1 MLKIAESDLQN
12 VLLRHGDCI
21 GRKSYTSDIACL
33 ISGLFN
39 ILSAVTADIPAW
51 LKILFGALGVFA
63 VGLAI
68 RDLCHTH
75 RTKCT
80 VDSLNNEIVALS
92 RTEIKSTIVAIRAH
106 GGAFAGSY
114 LLYHDVGWNCDFFP
128 NHKTIENAPA
138 EVESLRKYLATTYQ
152 IPAGDLNLTFICESD
167 SKKRCVE
174 HNEELRYYRYRLY
187 RADVATLPEL
197 WCSRSF
203 VTASELQCRWM
214 SLTEMFS
221 DAKMTEINGD
231 VLTLVR
237 DYSG

>member
-1 MLKIAESDLQN
+1 
-12 VLLRHGDCI
+12 
-21 GRKSYTSDIACL
+21 
-33 ISGLFN
+33 LF
-39 ILSAVTADIPAW
+39 
-51 LKILFGALGVFA
+51 KILLGVLG
-63 VGLAI
+63 VLVMLLAA
-68 RDLCHTH
+68 RDLCHSY
-75 RTKCT
+75 RTRCT
-80 VDSLNNEIVALS
+80 VDSLNDEIAALN
-92 RTEIKSTIVAIRAH
+92 RTEIKSTIVAIRAR

-174 HNEELRYYRYRLY
+174 HNDELRYYRYRLY

-203 VTASELQCRWM
+203 VTANGLQCRWM

-221 DAKMTEINGD
+221 DAKMTDINGD